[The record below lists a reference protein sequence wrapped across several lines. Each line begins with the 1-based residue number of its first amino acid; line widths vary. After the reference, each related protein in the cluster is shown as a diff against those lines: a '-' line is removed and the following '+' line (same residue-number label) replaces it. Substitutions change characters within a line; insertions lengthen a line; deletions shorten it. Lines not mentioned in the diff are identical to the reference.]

1 MKKVLGAIVAG
12 SILLSTSFANFTD
25 VDSTHWASPAIY
37 KMQEAG
43 ILSGYSD
50 GTFRPNKNITLA
62 EFATI
67 FTKIFEISPDNESN
81 YFVDVNTNHWAKSYL
96 EAVRTYINP
105 YYDSIGE
112 AMGVTD
118 YSYLEGLTG
127 DMEITREA
135 FIYAVSR
142 IYGYNPLVYKENEE
156 KELFADYEEIL
167 FPKETVL
174 AYKNKVISG
183 EKIDDKVYIRP
194 NRKITRAEAS
204 SIFNNLLKYEAKR
217 VTNKG
222 EEYELK
228 ASYSKVIKSLKENG
242 IKEAKNFTY
251 DTQDILKND
260 KFILDS
266 DIELALNEL
275 ILTTVSDY
283 EYEITGVDFIN
294 YNKGYIRVKSNSY
307 DILEEINEVI
317 KNNELKDKDVIVKNI
332 KEMRENILDKKT
344 KKNEREDIVKF
355 IKYDGEWKIILE

>member
-1 MKKVLGAIVAG
+1 MKKLLGAIIVG
-12 SILLSTSFANFTD
+12 GIFITTSFANFTD
-25 VDSTHWASPAIY
+25 VDSTHWANPAIS
-37 KMQEAG
+37 KMQQSG

-81 YFVDVNTNHWAKSYL
+81 YFVDVNTNHWAKGYL

-112 AMGVTD
+112 AIGVTN

-142 IYGYNPLVYKENEE
+142 IFGYNPLAYKTGEE

-174 AYKNKVISG
+174 AYKNGVISG
-183 EKIDDKVYIRP
+183 EKIDNKVYIRP

-204 SIFNNLLKYEAKR
+204 AIFNNLLKYEAKR

-222 EEYELK
+222 EEYELRR
-228 ASYSKVIKSLKENG
+228 AYGNAINGLKENG
-242 IKEAKNFTY
+242 ISDVKNFIY
-251 DTQDILKND
+251 DTQGILKND
-260 KFILDS
+260 KFILDN
-266 DIELALNEL
+266 DIETALNEL
-275 ILTTVSDY
+275 ILTIVSDY
-283 EYEITGVDFIN
+283 EYEITGVDFIS

-307 DILEEINEVI
+307 DILDDITTVI
-317 KNNELKDKDVIVKNI
+317 KNNESSDKTIIVSSI
-332 KEMRENILDKKT
+332 KEMRKNILDKKI
-344 KKNEREDIVKF
+344 KKNEREDIVNF
-355 IKYDGEWKIILE
+355 IKYDGEWKIILK

>member
-1 MKKVLGAIVAG
+1 MKKVLGSLIAG
-12 SILLSTSFANFTD
+12 GILLTTSFANFTD
-25 VDSTHWASPAIY
+25 VDSMHWASPAIL
-37 KMQEAG
+37 KMQQSG

-50 GTFRPNKNITLA
+50 GTFKPSKNITLA

-67 FTKIFEISPDNESN
+67 FAKFFEISPDNQSN
-81 YFVDVNTNHWAKSYL
+81 YFVDVNINHWAKGYL
-96 EAVRTYINP
+96 EAIRTYINP

-112 AMGVTD
+112 AVGVTN

-135 FIYAVSR
+135 FIYAVSK
-142 IYGYNPLVYKENEE
+142 IYGYNPLAYRVGEE

-174 AYKNKVISG
+174 AYKNGVISG
-183 EKIDDKVYIRP
+183 EKINDKVYIRP

-228 ASYSKVIKSLKENG
+228 LAYSKAIKNIKENG
-242 IKEAKNFTY
+242 INDIKNFIY
-251 DTQDILKND
+251 DTQGILKSD
-260 KFILDS
+260 KFIIDGEV
-266 DIELALNEL
+266 ELNLNEL
-275 ILTTVSDY
+275 ILTALSDY
-283 EYEITGVDFIN
+283 EYEVTGVDFIN
-294 YNKGYIRVKSNSY
+294 YNKGYIRVKSNTY
-307 DILEEINEVI
+307 DILDEI
-317 KNNELKDKDVIVKNI
+317 KDIVKN
-332 KEMRENILDKKT
+332 KELGNKDDVVSSISEIRKNILGKKI
-344 KKNEREDIVKF
+344 KKNEKEDVVNF